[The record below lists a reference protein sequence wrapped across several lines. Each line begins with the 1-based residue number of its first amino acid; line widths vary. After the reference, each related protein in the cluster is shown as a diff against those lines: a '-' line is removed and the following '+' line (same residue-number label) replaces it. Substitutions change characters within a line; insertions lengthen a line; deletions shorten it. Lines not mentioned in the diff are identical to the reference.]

1 MVTVCPVEDPGC
13 ETDMIVTA
21 GVGASEG
28 CEDANVKG
36 SASGVSILLICRGVG
51 NGFTYVGAFV
61 EEWDCDRESRGANE
75 IDKRP
80 TDLFG
85 HHHAMAT

>member
-13 ETDMIVTA
+13 EPDMIVPMA
-21 GVGASEG
+21 GVGACEG
-28 CEDANVKG
+28 CEDVNVKG

-51 NGFTYVGAFV
+51 NGFTYMGAFV
-61 EEWDCDRESRGANE
+61 EERDYNCESRRTNE
-75 IDKRP
+75 TKRR

-85 HHHAMAT
+85 LRHVAT